1 MTRVGRSVRITGRVQ
16 GVFFRGW
23 TVDQARALG
32 VAGWVRNCPD
42 CSVEAHLSGDKQAVE
57 QLIDRMRRG
66 PPGATVARL
75 EATEV
80 APETSDGFTIRRG

>member
-42 CSVEAHLSGDKQAVE
+42 GSVEAHIEGEEGAVNW
-57 QLIDRMRRG
+57 LIDLIGDG
-66 PPGATVARL
+66 PPSARVANVRVREAKVEGATKF
-75 EATEV
+75 EV
-80 APETSDGFTIRRG
+80 RH